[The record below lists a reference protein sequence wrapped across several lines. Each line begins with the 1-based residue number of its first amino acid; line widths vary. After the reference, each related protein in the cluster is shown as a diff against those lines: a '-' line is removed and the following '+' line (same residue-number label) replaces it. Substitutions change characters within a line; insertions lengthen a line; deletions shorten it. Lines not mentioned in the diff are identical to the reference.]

1 MKARN
6 LVKTDSGKQNI
17 VWFGSCGTK
26 VIEGYKYTLKVKD
39 ASKLEDAEIYSY
51 KINGRVESRIYIE
64 EGVVYKWT
72 RGTLPLP
79 ALIVVLEPETKVS
92 IDIRNNTRL
101 TSGTFNPDFN
111 SWIIDPRSIKAE
123 NYATEQHG
131 VAASLIAR
139 LSIIKGELWY
149 KASYGLPLMDKIK
162 NKGIYDSIII
172 NIINE
177 HPDVKNITYFNSSVE
192 NHKYIFNFIVN
203 TIYSEEVEINY
214 IL

>member
-6 LVKTDSGKQNI
+6 LVKNDKGKQNI

-26 VIEGYKYTLKVKD
+26 VVEGYTYTLKVKD
-39 ASKLEDAEIYSY
+39 ASKLKDTIIYSFTS
-51 KINGRVESRIYIE
+51 NGRVQHKIYIE
-64 EGVVYKWT
+64 GGVVYRWT
-72 RGTLPLP
+72 RGIGIKPPST
-79 ALIVVLEPETKVS
+79 VVLEPETKVL
-92 IDIRNNTRL
+92 INIKNNTRL
-101 TSGTFNPDFN
+101 NHGDFDHQFD

-123 NYATEQHG
+123 NYATDQHG
-131 VAASLIAR
+131 VATSLIAR